1 MAAHALELALD
12 DLRPRS
18 RPPSLGGSRSGLP
31 SLTRRS
37 PRALDLAIELPPDL
51 FQRGRILD
59 CSTNES
65 IVRLP
70 VVSRAPADDCFR
82 DTRASLLNVSSWPIA
97 V

>member
-70 VVSRAPADDCFR
+70 AWFHARRRMTVFAILARRC
-82 DTRASLLNVSSWPIA
+82 
-97 V
+97 